1 MSEQS
6 TGQSTI
12 STFIVMSSTFI
23 SRILG
28 FLRTAVI
35 TAIFGATGKAD
46 IINVTFAVPNNLRK
60 LLAEGALSSAFIP
73 VLSEAIVEEG
83 SRPVRSR
90 QLVRHLIGFQLLII
104 IPFCILSVVF
114 AEPLIQFVLTQFKD
128 AEQLALSTK
137 LFRFFINYLLFI
149 SVSAVLIGVLNSHS
163 RFFVPAITPII
174 FSVAVVSSIIVLHR
188 SLGVYS
194 MAAGVLIGGAGQV
207 AFQYPL
213 FRKMGYTITPAFD
226 FFRNPDFTRIMRQWA
241 PVVATSSVFTVNQ
254 QVAFILA
261 SGLETGSASALSY
274 ALVFWQLPFGIFSTS
289 ITTVLFPKMSRQV
302 SQNDL
307 QGLRESV
314 QYGIRF
320 LIALLIP
327 SALVMGLMGPEIISI
342 AIQRGMFRTEDTEL
356 TAFVLTGFCYGL
368 FSVGAFNFLQ
378 RYFYS
383 SKQYAFPF
391 YVALGVLIVDVS
403 LSLILKETYLRVA
416 GLSIANSISFSLG
429 LVVLF
434 AYAYR
439 QLRGIPLRSLGL
451 TALKVCAA
459 SVPVTAVIL
468 QMQRLFGPYW
478 RGGSSFLGLGILLLK
493 IAIIIL
499 LYLLLYRLLKVE
511 MVSYLLKRFK
521 RKAEKEG

>member
-1 MSEQS
+1 MKEQS

-12 STFIVMSSTFI
+12 ATFIVMSSTFV

-83 SRPVRSR
+83 AEANRSR

-104 IPFCILSVVF
+104 IPLCILSVAF
-114 AEPLIQFVLTQFKD
+114 AGPLIQFVLTQFKD
-128 AEQLALSTK
+128 AEQLSLSTK

-163 RFFVPAITPII
+163 RFFIPAITPII
-174 FSVAVVSSIIVLHR
+174 FSVAVISSIIVLHR
-188 SLGVYS
+188 SLGIYS
-194 MAAGVLIGGAGQV
+194 MAVGVLVGGAGQV
-207 AFQYPL
+207 AFQYPM
-213 FRKMGYTITPAFD
+213 FRKMGYTLAPAFD
-226 FFRNPDFTRIMRQWA
+226 FLKNPDFRRIMRQWA

-254 QVAFILA
+254 QVAFIFA

-320 LIALLIP
+320 LLALLIP
-327 SALVMGLMGPEIISI
+327 SALVMGLLGREIISI

-383 SKQYAFPF
+383 SKQYSFPF
-391 YVALGVLIVDVS
+391 YVALGVLVLDVT

-416 GLSIANSISFSLG
+416 GLSIANSISFTLG
-429 LVVLF
+429 LIVLF

-439 QLRGIPLRSLGL
+439 QLGGIPLGSLGL

-459 SVPVTAVIL
+459 SAPVALVII
-468 QMQRLFGPYW
+468 QMQSLFGPYW
-478 RGGSSFLGLGILLLK
+478 RTGSSFAGFGILLVEIVVLVS
-493 IAIIIL
+493 

-511 MVSYLLKRFK
+511 MLSYLFKRFK

>member
-1 MSEQS
+1 MKEES

-12 STFIVMSSTFI
+12 ATFIVMSSTFV

-28 FLRTAVI
+28 FLRTAAI

-46 IINVTFAVPNNLRK
+46 IINVTFAIPNNLRK

-73 VLSEAIVEEG
+73 VLSEAIIAEG
-83 SRPVRSR
+83 KEASRSR

-104 IPFCILSVVF
+104 IPLCIVSVVF

-149 SVSAVLIGVLNSHS
+149 SVSAVLIGVLNSHG
-163 RFFVPAITPII
+163 RFFIPSITPII
-174 FSVAVVSSIIVLHR
+174 FSVAVISSIIVLHR
-188 SLGVYS
+188 TLGIYS
-194 MAAGVLIGGAGQV
+194 MAVGVLVGGAGQV
-207 AFQYPL
+207 AFQYPM
-213 FRKMGYTITPAFD
+213 FRKMGYTLAPAFD
-226 FFRNPDFTRIMRQWA
+226 FLKNPDFMRIMRQWA

-254 QVAFILA
+254 QVAFIFA

-320 LIALLIP
+320 LLALLIP
-327 SALVMGLMGPEIISI
+327 SALVMSLLGREIISV

-383 SKQYAFPF
+383 SNQYSFPF
-391 YVALGVLIVDVS
+391 YVALGVLVLDVT
-403 LSLILKETYLRVA
+403 LSIILKKTFLRVA

-429 LVVLF
+429 LIVLF

-439 QLRGIPLRSLGL
+439 QLGGIPLRSLAL

-459 SVPVTAVIL
+459 SVPVGLVIY

-478 RGGSSFLGLGILLLK
+478 RAGSSFTGFGILLLE
-493 IAIIIL
+493 IGVIVA
-499 LYLLLYRLLKVE
+499 LYLLLYRLLRVE
-511 MVSYLLKRFK
+511 MLSYLFKRFK
-521 RKAEKEG
+521 QKAEKEG